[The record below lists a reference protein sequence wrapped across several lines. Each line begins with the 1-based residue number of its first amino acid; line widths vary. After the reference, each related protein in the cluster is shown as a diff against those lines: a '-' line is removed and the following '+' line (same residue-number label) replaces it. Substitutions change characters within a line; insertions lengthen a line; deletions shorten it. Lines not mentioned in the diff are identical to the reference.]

1 MQKHY
6 TNILL
11 LSTVLVALSGCRS
24 DTAITEKSTP
34 VPLKVP
40 KNEVKITIEEKVALG
55 KAIFFDTTLSDP
67 AGQACASCHSPSAGF
82 ANPNHRYATSEGA
95 VKGLFAD
102 RNTPSIAYSQY
113 SPEFFYDG
121 SVYIGGQFLDGR
133 APTMEAQSGGPPL
146 NPVEMH
152 NADPKSYVSKVAQ
165 ASYASE
171 IKHIYGN
178 DIFNDANQ
186 TLKALGDALAYYER
200 SSEVAA
206 FSSKFDAFQL
216 GKVKLT
222 PQEKLGLD
230 LFVGKANCYACHPIG
245 NEDLTTVPALFTEY
259 DYENIG
265 VPKNPKNPFYSM
277 PKQYNPDGKNFIDTG
292 LARNPK
298 VIADGRVE
306 ESKGKFKTPTL
317 RNVELTAPY
326 MHNGVFTTLKQVVS
340 FYNTRDSNKARW
352 GKPEVAENVHQGLI
366 GNLKLTEK
374 EEDALVAFM
383 LTLTDGYTVK

>member
-1 MQKHY
+1 MRKHY
-6 TNILL
+6 YTTLFILGML
-11 LSTVLVALSGCRS
+11 TLTGCRS
-24 DTAITEKSTP
+24 DPASTEKAVPTAVSTP
-34 VPLKVP
+34 L
-40 KNEVKITIEEKVALG
+40 NEVKITVEEKVALG
-55 KAIFFDTTLSDP
+55 KSIFFDTGLSEP
-67 AGQACASCHSPSAGF
+67 AGQACASCHSPHAGF
-82 ANPNHRYATSEGA
+82 ANPNHRNATSEGA

-113 SPEFFYDG
+113 SPEFYYDG
-121 SVYIGGQFLDGR
+121 ITYIGGQFLDGR
-133 APTMEAQSGGPPL
+133 ASTMEEQSGGPPL
-146 NPVEMH
+146 NPLEMH
-152 NADPKSYVSKVAQ
+152 NTNLSSYISKVSKAP
-165 ASYASE
+165 YAAE
-171 IKHIYGN
+171 IKRIYGN
-178 DIFNDANQ
+178 TVFEDDNK

-206 FSSKFDAFQL
+206 FTSKFDAFQL
-216 GKVKLT
+216 GKAKLT

-230 LFVGKANCYACHPIG
+230 LFVGKANCFVCHPVA

-265 VPKNPKNPFYSM
+265 VPKNPKNPFYAM
-277 PKQYNPDGKNFIDTG
+277 PSQYNPQGKAFIDTG

-298 VIADGRVE
+298 VIAEGRVE

-340 FYNTRDSNKARW
+340 FYNTRDSDKGRW

-366 GNLKLTEK
+366 GNLKLTGK

-383 LTLTDGYTVK
+383 LTLTDGYTIK